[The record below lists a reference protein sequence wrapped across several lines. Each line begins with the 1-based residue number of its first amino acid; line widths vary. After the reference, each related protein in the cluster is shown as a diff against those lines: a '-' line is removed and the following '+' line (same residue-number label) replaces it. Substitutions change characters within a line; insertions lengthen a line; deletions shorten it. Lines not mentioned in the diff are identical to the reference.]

1 MDRKF
6 ELNGPAAISRNIL
19 LHFSQKYGIVLSLF
33 DRQLRI
39 KNYFKQILIV
49 TIVNNIFV
57 TVPNIIKVMFIS

>member
-6 ELNGPAAISRNIL
+6 ELNGRAAISRNIL

-49 TIVNNIFV
+49 TIVKNIFV